1 MHSFRLSGLAYQQFE
16 PLFEL
21 DDQALALRSAIRVTA
36 THSPGYPCR
45 VSLADAEVGE
55 QLLLL
60 PFVHQP
66 ADSPYKASG
75 PIYVRRDAVQSV
87 LEPGEIPEYVSRR
100 LISVRAYDASHM
112 MLNAEV
118 CEGSAA
124 AAEIIRQFED
134 TRVTYIHLHNARQGC
149 FSCLVERV

>member
-1 MHSFRLSGLAYQQFE
+1 MHSFRLSGLAYQQFK

-21 DDQALALRSAIRVTA
+21 HDNELAARGAIRVTA
-36 THSPGYPCR
+36 TQSPGYPCR
-45 VSLADAEVGE
+45 VSLADAEPGE

-66 ADSPYKASG
+66 GGSPYKASG
-75 PIYVRRDAVQSV
+75 PIYVRRDAVQAV
-87 LEPGEIPEYVSRR
+87 LEPGKIPEYVSRR

-118 CEGSAA
+118 REGSAVT
-124 AAEIIRQFED
+124 AEITRQFED
-134 TRVTYIHLHNARQGC
+134 ARVAYIHLHNARQGC